1 MAAVDRRRHRPR
13 LGERGLLGPRTVEDP
28 RHKAYRY
35 QYLREAGMKI
45 GIIGAGAVGAAT
57 VGNLIQP
64 GGVSPEIILIDR
76 DRKKAAGLAEDFS
89 YAAALDSLA
98 TVRAG
103 GYDDLG
109 DASLVIVNAGVNE
122 KDGGAT
128 DRSDPQGRRRLT
140 PVNARVY
147 ADIVPRVQAA
157 APGTTLLTIT
167 DPPDPLAEL
176 ARHLA
181 PDLHILSAGTVID
194 TLRFRYRIA
203 REFGIRACDVDAT
216 VLGEHGTSS
225 VYLWSS
231 ARVGGVRVLDL
242 LARRGADA
250 AEFQERIRQAVTYS
264 NISIIEGIGASQH
277 GIGAV
282 TARIAEAIVRDEHAI
297 LPVASHHEEYG
308 TTISLPSVIGR
319 HGVER
324 VMCPELTDAERAGLE
339 DSAQVLRDAAQMAL
353 DSLEDG

>member
-1 MAAVDRRRHRPR
+1 V
-13 LGERGLLGPRTVEDP
+13 
-28 RHKAYRY
+28 
-35 QYLREAGMKI
+35 KI

-57 VGNLIQP
+57 VGNLIEP
-64 GGVSPEIILIDR
+64 GGVNPEIVLIDKNE
-76 DRKKAAGLAEDFS
+76 KKAVGLAEDFS
-89 YAAALDSLA
+89 YAAALNSLA

-109 DASLVIVNAGVNE
+109 DADLVIVNAGVNE

-128 DRSDPQGRRRLT
+128 DRSDTQGRRRLI

-147 ADIVPRVQAA
+147 ADVIPRVRAI
-157 APGTTLLTIT
+157 APGTTLLVIT

-194 TLRFRYRIA
+194 TLRFRYHIA
-203 REFGIRACDVDAT
+203 REFGVRAGDVDAT

-242 LARRGADA
+242 LARRGDDA
-250 AEFQERIRQAVTYS
+250 AEVEQRISEAVTYS
-264 NISIIEGIGASQH
+264 NISIIEGIGASQY

-297 LPVASHHEEYG
+297 LPVAAHHEEYG
-308 TTISLPSVIGR
+308 TTISLPSVVGR
-319 HGVER
+319 QGVER
-324 VMCPELTDAERAGLE
+324 VVCPDLTTEERAGLE
-339 DSAQVLRDAAQMAL
+339 ESAQVLRDAAQTAL
-353 DSLEDG
+353 NSLDDS

>member
-1 MAAVDRRRHRPR
+1 V
-13 LGERGLLGPRTVEDP
+13 
-28 RHKAYRY
+28 
-35 QYLREAGMKI
+35 KI

-57 VGNLIQP
+57 VGNLVAL
-64 GGVSPEIILIDR
+64 GGVNPEIVLIDK
-76 DRKKAAGLAEDFS
+76 DERKAVGLAEDFS

-103 GYDDLG
+103 GYDDLR
-109 DASLVIVNAGVNE
+109 DAALVIVNAGVNE
-122 KDGGAT
+122 RDGGAT
-128 DRSDPQGRRRLT
+128 DRNDPQGRRRLI
-140 PVNARVY
+140 PVNARIF
-147 ADIVPRVQAA
+147 ADIIPRVQAA
-157 APGTTLLTIT
+157 ASSTTLLVIT

-181 PDLHILSAGTVID
+181 PELHILSAGTVID
-194 TLRFRYRIA
+194 TLRFRYRIG
-203 REFGIRACDVDAT
+203 REFGVRAREVDAT

-231 ARVGGVRVLDL
+231 ARIGGVRVLEL
-242 LARRGADA
+242 LERRGDDPAVV
-250 AEFQERIRQAVTYS
+250 QERIRDAVTYS

-297 LPVASHHEEYG
+297 LPVASHHAEFG
-308 TTISLPSVIGR
+308 TTISLPSVIGH

-324 VMCPELTDAERAGLE
+324 VMCPDLTDQERASLE
-339 DSAQVLRDAAQMAL
+339 ESARVLRDAAQKAL
-353 DSLEDG
+353 DSLDDS

>member
-1 MAAVDRRRHRPR
+1 
-13 LGERGLLGPRTVEDP
+13 
-28 RHKAYRY
+28 
-35 QYLREAGMKI
+35 MKI
-45 GIIGAGAVGAAT
+45 GIIGAGAVGAST
-57 VGNLIQP
+57 VGQLIQP
-64 GGVSPEIILIDR
+64 GGVNPEIILIDQ
-76 DRKKAAGLAEDFS
+76 DQKKAVGLAEDFS
-89 YAAALDSLA
+89 YAAALDSFA
-98 TVRAG
+98 TVGAG
-103 GYDDLG
+103 GYDDLV
-109 DASLVIVNAGVNE
+109 DAGLVIVTAGVNE

-128 DRSDPQGRRRLT
+128 DRNDPQGRRRLI
-140 PVNARVY
+140 PVNARIY
-147 ADIVPRVQAA
+147 ADIIPRVQSA
-157 APGTTLLTIT
+157 APGTTVLVIT

-181 PDLHILSAGTVID
+181 TDLRILSAGTVID

-203 REFGIRACDVDAT
+203 KKFGVHAREVDAT

-242 LARRGADA
+242 LAQRGDDP
-250 AEFQERIRQAVTYS
+250 AEVQARITEAVRYS

-297 LPVASHHEEYG
+297 MPVASHHEEYG

-319 HGVER
+319 RGVER
-324 VMCPELTDAERAGLE
+324 VMCPELTDKERAGLDE
-339 DSAQVLRDAAQMAL
+339 SAQVLREAAQTAL
-353 DSLEDG
+353 DALN

>member
-1 MAAVDRRRHRPR
+1 V
-13 LGERGLLGPRTVEDP
+13 
-28 RHKAYRY
+28 
-35 QYLREAGMKI
+35 KI

-64 GGVSPEIILIDR
+64 GGVNPEIIVIDQ
-76 DRKKAAGLAEDFS
+76 DERKAVGLAEDFS

-103 GYDDLG
+103 GYDALG
-109 DASLVIVNAGVNE
+109 DADLVIVNAGVNE

-128 DRSDPQGRRRLT
+128 DRSDPQGRRRLI

-147 ADIVPRVQAA
+147 ADIIPRVQAT
-157 APGTTLLTIT
+157 APSTTLLVIT

-181 PDLHILSAGTVID
+181 PGLHILSAGTVID

-203 REFGIRACDVDAT
+203 QELGVRARDVDAT

-231 ARVGGVRVLDL
+231 ARVGGARVLDL
-242 LARRGADA
+242 LTRRGDDP
-250 AEFQERIRQAVTYS
+250 AEVQERIMQAVTYS

-319 HGVER
+319 LGVER
-324 VMCPELTDAERAGLE
+324 VMCPELTDEERAGLDE
-339 DSAQVLRDAAQMAL
+339 SAQVLRHAAQTAR
-353 DSLEDG
+353 DSLDDN